1 MILGLVSGALRQ
13 LLPLLRLCRLH
24 PKPRLRPHPKCKLS
38 SRIVDA
44 ETRLTAH
51 VDNLMQTLRQE
62 FTQQINA
69 TRAECSNASVSE
81 QLQSIRQTFD
91 QECEKSRAAQSV
103 VEQQLKE
110 TAAYVK
116 KFESGFVEQ
125 VQELKQQQKGM
136 EERLIE
142 AISASAKASPARKA
156 PRS

>member
-1 MILGLVSGALRQ
+1 
-13 LLPLLRLCRLH
+13 
-24 PKPRLRPHPKCKLS
+24 
-38 SRIVDA
+38 
-44 ETRLTAH
+44 
-51 VDNLMQTLRQE
+51 MQTLRQE

-69 TRAECSNASVSE
+69 TRSECSNASVSE
-81 QLQSIRQTFD
+81 QFQSIRQTFD
-91 QECEKSRAAQSV
+91 QECEKSRVAQSV

-116 KFESGFVEQ
+116 KLESGFVEQ